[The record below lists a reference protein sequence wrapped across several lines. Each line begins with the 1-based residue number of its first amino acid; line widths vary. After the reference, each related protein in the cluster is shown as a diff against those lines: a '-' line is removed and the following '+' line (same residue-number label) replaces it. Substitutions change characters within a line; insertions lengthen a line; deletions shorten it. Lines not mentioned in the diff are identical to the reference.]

1 MRLSFG
7 LEHRQLQVQKL
18 APRMIQSMEI
28 LQLPL
33 QELQERIEQELV
45 ENPALELQERD
56 PTLPDEPEERED
68 PAAKE
73 IDEKPLVVD
82 EAHHNADDFERLLNL
97 DREVPEYFEETTRRS
112 ASRIEEDSER
122 AHDVIANVAERPESL
137 QDYLMHQLG
146 ESDIDPATMAL
157 CQRIIST
164 LDPKDGGYFRASLRD
179 LLPADATP
187 EQQQQAEKALALVQS
202 LDPPGIAARDLRE
215 CLLAQL
221 HPNMEYYEELKSLIS
236 SHLEDL
242 RDNRLPLIQK
252 VTGYS
257 IDRIREAWDELR
269 KLNPK
274 PGAKFGEAF
283 VPTVTPD
290 VSVERTEEGH
300 YKVTVDDTRTPT
312 LHISRYYRERLASGT
327 ATPEEREYIKRKINA
342 AQWLIESIEQRRSTL
357 TKVAQAIVDHQTKF
371 LDQGPE
377 FIEPLKMQQIADKV
391 GVHVTTVSRAVDDKY
406 IQTPRGIFA
415 LKRFFVGG
423 TKSDEGED
431 VAWDIIRIRL
441 QEIVDK
447 EDKSNPL
454 SDDELVEELKKQGLV
469 VARRT
474 VTKYRQKM
482 DIPSS
487 RQRRDWS
494 KASAAAGHNG
504 GSKSHLP
511 PVVDLSVPHDG

>member
-56 PTLPDEPEERED
+56 PALPDEPIERE
-68 PAAKE
+68 PNGPE

-82 EAHHNADDFERLLNL
+82 EAHNHAEDFERLLHL
-97 DREVPEYFEETTRRS
+97 DREIPDYFEEGTRRS
-112 ASRIEEDSER
+112 ATRLEEDAER
-122 AHDVIANVAERPESL
+122 AHDVIANVADRPQSL
-137 QDYLMHQLG
+137 QDHLLQQLG
-146 ESDIDPATMAL
+146 ELELDAATRTL
-157 CQRIIST
+157 CERIIST

-179 LLPADATP
+179 LLPPEAT
-187 EQQQQAEKALALVQS
+187 AEDLKRAEEALKIVQS

-221 HPNMEYYEELKSLIS
+221 TPEMAYYDELRTLIS
-236 SHLEDL
+236 NHLEDL
-242 RDNRLPLIQK
+242 RDNRLPLIEK

-257 IDRIREAWDELR
+257 IPRIQAAWKELR

-274 PGAKFGEAF
+274 PGSQFADTV

-290 VSVERTEEGH
+290 VFVERTEDGR
-300 YKVTVDDTRTPT
+300 YKVVVDDSRTPT
-312 LHISRYYRERLASGT
+312 LRISKYYRDRLANGT

-342 AQWLIESIEQRRSTL
+342 AQWLIESIEQRRQTL

-371 LDQGPE
+371 LEYGPE

-406 IQTPRGIFA
+406 IQTPRGIFP

-423 TKSDEGED
+423 TKSEEGEE
-431 VAWDIIRIRL
+431 VAWDIIRLRL

-447 EDKSNPL
+447 EDKTHPL
-454 SDDELVEELKKQGLV
+454 SDDELVEELRKRGLV

-482 DIPSS
+482 GIPSS

-494 KASAAAGHNG
+494 KAVAAQSNG
-504 GSKSHLP
+504 QSE
-511 PVVDLSVPHDG
+511 

>member
-56 PTLPDEPEERED
+56 PTLPDEPDERED
-68 PAAKE
+68 PREKAIE
-73 IDEKPLVVD
+73 DKPLVVD
-82 EAHHNADDFERLLNL
+82 EAHNNADDFERLLNL
-97 DREVPEYFEETTRRS
+97 DRDAPDYFEESTRRS
-112 ASRIEEDSER
+112 ASRMEEDSDR
-122 AHDVIANVAERPESL
+122 AHDVISNVADRPESL
-137 QDYLMHQLG
+137 QDYLVHQLG
-146 ESDIDPATMAL
+146 ELELDAETMAL
-157 CQRIIST
+157 CERIIST

-179 LLPADATP
+179 LLPADAGP
-187 EQQQQAEKALALVQS
+187 EQMKQAELALVLVQS

-221 HPNMEYYEELKSLIS
+221 DEDMDFYDEMKALIS
-236 SHLEDL
+236 NHLEDL

-252 VTGYS
+252 ATGYD
-257 IDRIREAWDELR
+257 IETIQEAWADLR

-274 PGAKFGEAF
+274 PGAQFGEAF

-290 VSVERTEEGH
+290 VSVERSEEGH
-300 YKVTVDDTRTPT
+300 YKVIVDDSRTPT
-312 LHISRYYRERLASGT
+312 LHISKYYRERLASGT

-357 TKVAQAIVDHQTKF
+357 TKVSQAIVDHQTKF
-371 LDQGPE
+371 LEFGPE

-406 IQTPRGIFA
+406 IQTPRGIFP

-423 TKSDEGED
+423 TKSDEGSD

-447 EDKSNPL
+447 EDKTSPL

-482 DIPSS
+482 NIPSS

-494 KASAAAGHNG
+494 KAATAAAHNG
-504 GSKSHLP
+504 G
-511 PVVDLSVPHDG
+511 